1 MTMRCFRGNF
11 KPLFILVCWRKQ
23 SDQPFFHAVMEMPQ
37 FLTFGLFND
46 RARLYERDLSFVY
59 LLWFGSHV
67 PLPSLFCS
75 DKLLSNYFVCLD
87 KSPLVIIPN
96 LPPSLSLS
104 LSLFIYIYIAE
115 SKFWDRFQ
123 FRSLYFFFFC
133 PLSVFLLLL
142 LNVSKSLFFLGIK
155 CK

>member
-104 LSLFIYIYIAE
+104 LSLSLYIYIYPSPSFGIV
-115 SKFWDRFQ
+115 S
-123 FRSLYFFFFC
+123 SLDPFFFLFLS
-133 PLSVFLLLL
+133 PLC
-142 LNVSKSLFFLGIK
+142 FFIIIIK

>member
-1 MTMRCFRGNF
+1 MRCFRGNF

-104 LSLFIYIYIAE
+104 LFIYIYIAE

-142 LNVSKSLFFLGIK
+142 LNVSKSPFFFWIK